1 MKMRWWFGW
10 LCVVA
15 SAIFAVA
22 QELPP
27 TPTPLVVV
35 CCQGELGSAER
46 LRQAAEQGAT
56 LESLKTLA
64 AQEGFELVE
73 HDAHHY
79 ALSRTLLT
87 FPETVEANV
96 LECLMHAGG
105 SLAGTDCS
113 SAKRFVAQNLKQ
125 LTIVPELAQS
135 VTQEV
140 GLPLEEWLEHAAWS
154 LQLAGKLTASRNN
167 QTTTFVGDSVYLSAG
182 ADTPQEKRAPE
193 SAPTATLPLTPCN
206 DYHFLY
212 TSAIPLSQRTDRARD
227 ALSLI
232 KQRESQAQRRLS
244 QLFAQLQSHYR
255 AELAGRTLPFRDIP
269 PEIQQHLVES
279 ALGFDETG
287 DASAVAQG
295 TYTFFV
301 TPEVTIRF
309 AYEGKS
315 WLVHVYLLPN
325 MSADMR
331 PVGVGLPSR

>member
-1 MKMRWWFGW
+1 MRCWFGW
-10 LCVVA
+10 LCVLV
-15 SAIFAVA
+15 SVTFAVA
-22 QELPP
+22 QEPP
-27 TPTPLVVV
+27 PDPTPLVVV
-35 CCQGELGSAER
+35 CCQGELDRAER
-46 LRQAAEQGAT
+46 LRHAAEQGAT

-64 AQEGFELVE
+64 TEEGFELVE

-87 FPETVEANV
+87 FPATIDASL
-96 LECLMHAGG
+96 LECLMRAGG
-105 SLAGTDCS
+105 SLTGTDCS
-113 SAKRFVAQNLKQ
+113 SAKRFVAQSLKQ
-125 LTIVPELAQS
+125 LTSVPELVQS
-135 VTQEV
+135 VNQEV
-140 GLPLEEWLEHAAWS
+140 GLHLEEWLERAEWS

-167 QTTTFVGDSVYLSAG
+167 QATTFVGDCAYQSAG
-182 ADTPQEKRAPE
+182 VAAPQEKHTSE
-193 SAPTATLPLTPCN
+193 TKPTEPLSLTPCY
-206 DYHFLY
+206 DYHLLY
-212 TSAIPLSQRTDRARD
+212 TSAIPLSQRTDQARD
-227 ALSLI
+227 AFTLI

-309 AYEGKS
+309 AYGGKS

-331 PVGVGLPSR
+331 PVGVGLLSE

>member
-1 MKMRWWFGW
+1 MRRWFGW
-10 LCVVA
+10 LSMLA
-15 SAIFAVA
+15 SVTFAVA

-27 TPTPLVVV
+27 APTPLVVV
-35 CCQGELGSAER
+35 CCQGEMDRAER
-46 LRQAAEQGAT
+46 LRQAAERGAT

-64 AQEGFELVE
+64 TQEGYELVE

-87 FPETVEANV
+87 FPATVDASL
-96 LECLMHAGG
+96 LECLMRAGG

-140 GLPLEEWLEHAAWS
+140 GLPLEEWLEHAEWS

-167 QTTTFVGDSVYLSAG
+167 QATTFVGDCAYLSAG
-182 ADTPQEKRAPE
+182 ATAPQDKRPHE
-193 SAPTATLPLTPCN
+193 SATPETISLTPCN

-227 ALSLI
+227 ALNLI

-255 AELAGRTLPFRDIP
+255 AELAGRTLPFSDIP
-269 PEIQQHLVES
+269 PEVQQHIVES
-279 ALGFDETG
+279 ALGFDETSN
-287 DASAVAQG
+287 ASEVAQG

-309 AYEGKS
+309 NYGGKS

-325 MSADMR
+325 APAEMR
-331 PVGVGLPSR
+331 PVGVGLPSK

>member
-1 MKMRWWFGW
+1 MKMRWWFWW

-15 SAIFAVA
+15 SATFAVA
-22 QELPP
+22 QEVPP

-35 CCQGELGSAER
+35 CCQGELNRAER

-56 LESLKTLA
+56 FDSLKALA
-64 AQEGFELVE
+64 TQEGFDLVE
-73 HDAHHY
+73 HDRHHY

-105 SLAGTDCS
+105 SLVGTDCS

-140 GLPLEEWLEHAAWS
+140 GLPLEEWLEHAEWS
-154 LQLAGKLTASRNN
+154 LQLSGKLTASRNN
-167 QTTTFVGDSVYLSAG
+167 QATTFVGDCAYLSAG
-182 ADTPQEKRAPE
+182 ATAPQDKRPHE
-193 SAPTATLPLTPCN
+193 SATPETISLTPCN

-255 AELAGRTLPFRDIP
+255 AELAGRTLPFSDIP
-269 PEIQQHLVES
+269 PEIQQRLVES
-279 ALGFDETG
+279 ALGFDENG

-295 TYTFFV
+295 TCTFFV

-309 AYEGKS
+309 NYGGKS